1 MKMENMRKL
10 KKTKKIEINVKY
22 YFKKVIV
29 KKILQNEDGLD
40 VSVEDIETIEV
51 EVEPTED
58 EINEEIV
65 KIQLLNREK
74 EATPEDE
81 IKPQEIEEEGMN
93 SFKKFIMENLLGEN
107 NLLKNGEKPK

>member
-1 MKMENMRKL
+1 M
-10 KKTKKIEINVKY
+10 KKIV
-22 YFKKVIV
+22 
-29 KKILQNEDGLD
+29 QNEDGLD

-74 EATPEDE
+74 EATPDDE